1 MKILCII
8 PARSGSKGIKNKN
21 IIDYKG
27 KPLIAWSIEQA
38 IKSKYD
44 MKIIVSSD
52 SDEYIQISKKYG
64 AEAPFKRPLSISQD
78 LSTDF
83 ECINHAVNWLNENEQ
98 YIPDIILQLRPT
110 SPERSIQDIDAA
122 IEIFIKNRDNYD
134 SLRSVIPIDKS
145 PYKMYTVDNIHLEPL
160 FKKYNDI
167 DEPYNEPRQK
177 LPQCYLHNGYIDI
190 LNTSILKNN
199 TITGNKIFP
208 YIMNNSNNIDIDYY
222 HDLK

>member
-21 IIDYKG
+21 IIDYNG

-38 IKSKYD
+38 IKSKYN

-52 SDEYIQISKKYG
+52 SDEYIEISKKYG

-122 IEIFIKNRDNYD
+122 IEIFIKNRNNYD

-145 PYKMYTVDNIHLEPL
+145 PYKMYTVNNIQLEPL

>member
-21 IIDYKG
+21 IIDYNG

-38 IKSKYD
+38 IKSKYN

-52 SDEYIQISKKYG
+52 SDEYIEISKKYG

-98 YIPDIILQLRPT
+98 YIPDIILQLDQPVQ
-110 SPERSIQDIDAA
+110 SDQ
-122 IEIFIKNRDNYD
+122 
-134 SLRSVIPIDKS
+134 
-145 PYKMYTVDNIHLEPL
+145 YKT
-160 FKKYNDI
+160 
-167 DEPYNEPRQK
+167 
-177 LPQCYLHNGYIDI
+177 
-190 LNTSILKNN
+190 
-199 TITGNKIFP
+199 
-208 YIMNNSNNIDIDYY
+208 
-222 HDLK
+222 